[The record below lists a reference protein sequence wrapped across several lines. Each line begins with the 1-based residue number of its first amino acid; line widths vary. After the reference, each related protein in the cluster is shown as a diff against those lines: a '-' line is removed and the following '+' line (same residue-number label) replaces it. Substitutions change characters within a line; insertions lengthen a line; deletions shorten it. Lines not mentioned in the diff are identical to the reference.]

1 MDLKTIFYF
10 LLFTCQMPELPEVET
25 VRIGLN
31 ENTLGWLIEGGEVL
45 LPRAIAYPDQP
56 QAFLDALIGA
66 EFIEWQR
73 RGKYLIAQLSQG
85 HQLGVHLRMTG
96 SLLWCDRDT
105 AVGKHT
111 RVRLFLK
118 EKGKRKKGKNRGLK
132 ELRFDDQRTF
142 GKLWGVP
149 SNTATESII
158 TGLQKLGLEPFDI
171 EFTPEHLGVKL
182 SRSGRPIK
190 TVLLDQEIVAGIGN
204 IYADESLFLG
214 KIHPQKAANSLNSEQ
229 VKALHQGIIRS
240 LSDGIAKGGTT
251 FSSFQNVAGLKGNYI
266 DTAWVFRRT
275 GQPCNI
281 CGTVISRIK
290 LGGRS
295 THFCTQCQSL

>member
-1 MDLKTIFYF
+1 
-10 LLFTCQMPELPEVET
+10 MPELPEVET

-31 ENTLGWLIEGGEVL
+31 QNTLGWQIEGGEIL
-45 LPRAIAYPDQP
+45 LPRAIAYPDRP
-56 QAFLDALIGA
+56 EAFLAAVIGTD
-66 EFIEWQR
+66 FTEWQR
-73 RGKYLIAQLSQG
+73 RGKYLIAKLSQG
-85 HQLGVHLRMTG
+85 NQLGVHLRMTG
-96 SLLWCDRDT
+96 SLLWCDRD
-105 AVGKHT
+105 APVGKHT
-111 RVRLFLK
+111 RVRLFVK
-118 EKGKRKKGKNRGLK
+118 EKGKRKKEKGVSQK

-142 GKLWGVP
+142 GKMWLVP
-149 SNTATESII
+149 SDRSTESVI
-158 TGLQKLGLEPFDI
+158 TGLQKLGLEPFAP
-171 EFTPEHLGVKL
+171 EFTPQHLESKL
-182 SRSGRPIK
+182 SRTGRPIK
-190 TVLLDQEIVAGIGN
+190 TVLLDQETVAGIGN

-229 VKALHQGIIRS
+229 VKDLHQGIIRS

-281 CGTVISRIK
+281 CGTVISRMK

-295 THFCTQCQSL
+295 THFCPQCQIL

>member
-1 MDLKTIFYF
+1 
-10 LLFTCQMPELPEVET
+10 MPELPEVET

-31 ENTLGWLIEGGEVL
+31 ENTLGWQIEGGEVL
-45 LPRAIAYPDQP
+45 LPRAIAYPEQP
-56 QAFLDALIGA
+56 QAFLEALIGA
-66 EFIEWQR
+66 EFTKWQR

-85 HQLGVHLRMTG
+85 NQLGVHLRMTG
-96 SLLWCDRDT
+96 SLLWCDCDT

-118 EKGKRKKGKNRGLK
+118 EKGKEKKGKKGGLK

-142 GKLWGVP
+142 GKLWWVP
-149 SNTATESII
+149 SDQETESIM
-158 TGLQKLGLEPFDI
+158 TGLQKLGLEPFDS
-171 EFTPEHLGVKL
+171 EFTPEHLGAKL

-190 TVLLDQEIVAGIGN
+190 TVLLDQETVAGIGN

-229 VKALHQGIIRS
+229 IKALHQGIIRS

-275 GQPCNI
+275 GQPCNV

-295 THFCTQCQSL
+295 THFCSNCQSL